1 MPDKKEIVLAWIKKG
16 EEDLAIAKLTF
27 QHLPELSDSVC
38 YLAHQATE
46 KFLKALLIHL
56 DIQSPRSHNLLLLVD
71 LINTKYQLDETCIK
85 HCTFL
90 NEYASEL
97 RYPFARY
104 KPDSEKANLF
114 IQYSGEVAAYVRS
127 VIGSFKNQS

>member
-1 MPDKKEIVLAWIKKG
+1 MPDKSEIINEWMKKG
-16 EEDLAIAKLTF
+16 EADLAIAKLTAL
-27 QHLPELSDSVC
+27 HLPELSDSVC

-46 KFLKALLIHL
+46 KFLKACLIYF
-56 DIQSPRSHNLLLLVD
+56 DIPAPRSHNLLLLVD
-71 LINTKYQLDETCIK
+71 LINSKNFLEERYLN

-104 KPDSEKANLF
+104 KPDSGKSALF
-114 IQYSGEVAAYVRS
+114 VIYPEEIMLYVQS
-127 VIGSFKNQS
+127 VIQKNNH